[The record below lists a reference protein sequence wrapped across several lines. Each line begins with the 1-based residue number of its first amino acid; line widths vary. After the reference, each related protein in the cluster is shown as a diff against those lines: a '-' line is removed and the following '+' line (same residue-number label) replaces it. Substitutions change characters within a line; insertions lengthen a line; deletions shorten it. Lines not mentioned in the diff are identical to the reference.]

1 MFLRDGGAVDGG
13 VGGEGRGVREGRFG
27 WDGMGWDGMGWDGM
41 GWGMVLGNDG
51 CLANALS
58 RDE

>member
-1 MFLRDGGAVDGG
+1 MMDSLAVRVGEICFCVMGERWMVGWG
-13 VGGEGRGVREGRFG
+13 VGEGGR
-27 WDGMGWDGMGWDGM
+27 GMGWDGM

-51 CLANALS
+51 CLANGLS

>member
-1 MFLRDGGAVDGG
+1 M
-13 VGGEGRGVREGRFG
+13 VGGGLGGGGRGEREGRF
-27 WDGMGWDGMGWDGM
+27 GWDGM

-51 CLANALS
+51 CLANALL